1 LTGLPNAILRF
12 TRKRRQRLIISLTI
26 LLVWG
31 IGLFLILGTL
41 QRKDT
46 AWQHVQES
54 GTLRVG
60 MDASYPPF
68 ETIDESS
75 GQPVGF
81 DVDLAN
87 EIGRRLGVSVTFTNI
102 AYDGLYDSL
111 VTGNVDVLV
120 SAMAD
125 LPQVQG
131 KAAFS
136 LPYFNAGELLVAKRN
151 SPFHT
156 MDDLAGH
163 AVAVEY
169 GSGGDVEAR
178 KWQRRI
184 KALEIKRYPDPEA
197 ALKAVSSGEADAAI
211 VDGIAAELGVG
222 QGNDLAAGPHLVD
235 TLFAAAV
242 ASDNDVLLGKLDEAI
257 QALAADGTLGRLTDK
272 WFGPQTSITSP

>member
-1 LTGLPNAILRF
+1 MLQTLANYARGRR
-12 TRKRRQRLIISLTI
+12 TR
-26 LLVWG
+26 LL
-31 IGLFLILGTL
+31 IGLAVLI
-41 QRKDT
+41 
-46 AWQHVQES
+46 AWQAGLIFVLSLFQPKDIAWEHIQQS

-68 ETIDESS
+68 ETIDPAS

-87 EIGRRLGVSVTFTNI
+87 EIGRRLGVQVTFANI
-102 AYDGLYDSL
+102 AYDGLYDAL
-111 VTGNVDVLV
+111 LTGNVDVLV

-125 LPQVQG
+125 LPQFQG

-136 LPYFNAGELLVAKRN
+136 LPYFNAGEMLIVRRG
-151 SPFHT
+151 SPLRT
-156 MDDLAGH
+156 MDDMSGH
-163 AVAVEY
+163 TVAVEY

-184 KALEIKRYPDPEA
+184 KDLQVKRYQDPEA

-211 VDGIAAELGVG
+211 VDGIAGPLAVG
-222 QGNDLAAGPHLVD
+222 QGQDLVAGPHLVD

-242 ASDNDVLLGKLDEAI
+242 ASDNDVLLGKVNDVL
-257 QALAADGTLGRLTDK
+257 QTLSADGTLGRLTEK
-272 WFGPQTSITSP
+272 WFGPQKSRP

>member
-1 LTGLPNAILRF
+1 MITFKPILQFAR
-12 TRKRRQRLIISLTI
+12 RRRQRLIIALAI
-26 LLVWG
+26 LLAWG
-31 IGLFLILGTL
+31 IGLSLALGTL
-41 QRKDT
+41 QKKDT
-46 AWQHVQES
+46 AWEHVQES
-54 GTLRVG
+54 NTLRVG

-68 ETIDESS
+68 ETIDEGS

-87 EIGRRLGVSVTFTNI
+87 EIGRRLGVRVTFTNI

-111 VTGNVDVLV
+111 VTGNVDVLI

-125 LPQVQG
+125 LPQFQG

-136 LPYFNAGELLVAKRN
+136 LPYFNAGEMLVVRQG

-156 MDDLAGH
+156 MDDLANH
-163 AVAVEY
+163 TVAVEY

-184 KALEIKRYPDPEA
+184 NALQIKRYPDPET

-235 TLFAAAV
+235 TLFATAV
-242 ASDNDVLLGKLDEAI
+242 ASGNDVLLGKLDEII
-257 QALAADGTLGRLTDK
+257 QALAADGTLARLTDK
-272 WFGPQTSITSP
+272 WFGPQKSITSP